1 MDPQPRYLLE
11 QVIAR
16 KDFAEA
22 CSRRDMGQILALA
35 IRYGGPGFTAS
46 HIVRQCGLTGGV
58 SQIRDYTHR
67 GRQAN
72 KVEVF
77 EQIAD
82 GLRIPGSML
91 GMAPRPWEVTAEPPA
106 PVESGAETGDILH
119 MLAEADRTDIG
130 PGTIESLQA
139 LFDRLCRDYPSA
151 PAPDLQDRLSS
162 FYARLIGLRQGRM
175 TFSQHRELIALSG
188 WATALLAC
196 VVWDQNDREAAET
209 ARATAHRFA
218 AEIGHSELRA
228 WTYELDAWFALT
240 DGRYAD
246 ATSIAKAAQSIAGD
260 NHAMVQLTMQEA
272 RGWARLGNRQLT
284 EDAMERAQRLLD
296 KLPQVDQPRHFA
308 FDRSKW
314 PFYAASCYQWLGE
327 DDKAEAAARQVL
339 ADCETSG
346 TAVRSPM
353 RLAEVNIILGL
364 VSVHRGD
371 LEAALSHGGKALDYD
386 RKSGPS
392 LLIRADELDQAI
404 SRAFPGSRQGAEFS
418 ERLQLLFRDFGYQ
431 PPQRLTAS

>member
-1 MDPQPRYLLE
+1 MELHPGYLPE
-11 QVIAR
+11 QVLAR
-16 KDFAEA
+16 HDFAEA
-22 CSRRDMGQILALA
+22 CRQRDMGQLLA
-35 IRYGGPGFTAS
+35 IVMKYGGPGFTAS

-67 GRQAN
+67 GRQAS

-77 EQIAD
+77 EQVAD
-82 GLRIPGSML
+82 GLHIPGSML
-91 GMAPRPWEVTAEPPA
+91 GMAPRPWEAGAELAAREYDAEP
-106 PVESGAETGDILH
+106 GDILH
-119 MLAEADRTDIG
+119 LLAEADRTDIG
-130 PGTIESLQA
+130 PGMIETLQA

-151 PAPDLQDRLSS
+151 PAPELQERLRN
-162 FYARLIGLRQGRM
+162 FYARLIRLQHGRM
-175 TFSQHRELIALSG
+175 TFGQHRELIALSG
-188 WATALLAC
+188 WAAALFAC

-209 ARATAHRFA
+209 ARATAHLFA

-246 ATSIAKAAQSIAGD
+246 ATSIAKAAQSIGGD
-260 NHAMVQLTMQEA
+260 NHAIVQLTMQEA
-272 RGWARLGNRQLT
+272 RGWARIGNRQLAD
-284 EDAMERAQRLLD
+284 DAMDRAHQLLTRL
-296 KLPQVDQPRHFA
+296 PPVDQPRHFA

-327 DDKAEAAARQVL
+327 DDKAEEAARQVL
-339 ADCETSG
+339 ADCEASG

-371 LEAALSHGGKALDYD
+371 LEAAVGHGNRALDYD
-386 RKSGPS
+386 RKTGPQ
-392 LLIRADELDQAI
+392 LLIRGDELDQAI
-404 SRAFPGSRQGAEFS
+404 SSAFPGSSRGAEFS
-418 ERLQLLFRDFGYQ
+418 ERLQLLSRDFGYQ
-431 PPQRLTAS
+431 PPQRV